1 MVYDREL
8 GEIFVQRIVFCITDD
23 EYEYEHEKLVALQV
37 LPKDSALCMTIVF
50 IHDALVAKRI
60 NLNDRV
66 KIRRL
71 LDDALESDF
80 PIK

>member
-8 GEIFVQRIVFCITDD
+8 GEIFVQRIGFCITDN
-23 EYEYEHEKLVALQV
+23 EYEREKLVALQV
-37 LPKDSALCMTIVF
+37 LPKDSALCIAIAF

-60 NLNDRV
+60 NPNDRV
-66 KIRRL
+66 KIRCL

-80 PIK
+80 SN

>member
-8 GEIFVQRIVFCITDD
+8 GEIFVQRIGFCITDD
-23 EYEYEHEKLVALQV
+23 EYEHEKLVALQV
-37 LPKDSALCMTIVF
+37 LPKDSALCMTIAF

-80 PIK
+80 PTK

>member
-1 MVYDREL
+1 MVYEREL
-8 GEIFVQRIVFCITDD
+8 GEIFVQRIGFCITDD
-23 EYEYEHEKLVALQV
+23 EYEHEKLVALQV
-37 LPKDSALCMTIVF
+37 LPKDSALCKTIAF

-66 KIRRL
+66 EIRRL
-71 LDDALESDF
+71 LVDALESDF